1 MIMRRN
7 RVQWLIFL
15 SLILVWVLSLSAQSK
30 IYWLSDTGS
39 TRTFYRANT
48 DGSQIEKL
56 ATVLYSDQMHN
67 FVIDTLRQRFYVAW
81 HAGRIYSYSFDGQ
94 ISEQLLKKTIEK
106 DNKTY
111 GPYALTWHRKSDK
124 LYFSVANTIYRCDM
138 DGSHVEVVFESTG
151 AITDIQI
158 DEENDRIFWA
168 SSATNRK
175 QNSTIFTANLDGS
188 SKRALY
194 SGNLEYVLD
203 IKHISLYL
211 TEEHLYFSWGVWG
224 GGYFSS

>member
-1 MIMRRN
+1 
-7 RVQWLIFL
+7 
-15 SLILVWVLSLSAQSK
+15 
-30 IYWLSDTGS
+30 
-39 TRTFYRANT
+39 
-48 DGSQIEKL
+48 
-56 ATVLYSDQMHN
+56 
-67 FVIDTLRQRFYVAW
+67 
-81 HAGRIYSYSFDGQ
+81 
-94 ISEQLLKKTIEK
+94 
-106 DNKTY
+106 
-111 GPYALTWHRKSDK
+111 
-124 LYFSVANTIYRCDM
+124 M

-175 QNSTIFTANLDGS
+175 QNSMIFAANLDGS
-188 SKRALY
+188 SKQALY

-224 GGYFSS
+224 GDIIRVDKWGLNYEKTGIFTVKLQITKDGKKDSVIKKDLVESYMSGNISGTLSANLSPYHIRESLVVSSRLNIEPGVIFIFKDSDQVGIDLSGELIAKGVIRWTKLQDPH